1 VIEAF
6 PGMIRSE
13 DVSESNIDEAEMGAS
28 FR

>member
-13 DVSESNIDEAEMGAS
+13 DVRESNIDEAEMGAS